1 MSTRIALYARV
12 SSDHQA
18 HEGTIDSQVAS
29 LRTYCAEHQYR
40 VEEDLIF
47 CDNGVSGTT
56 LARRGLDALRDK
68 AVAGDLDRVVVLCPD
83 RLARKHTHQLLLV
96 EEFHRLGVEIEFTN
110 HVIAQTPEDQLLF
123 HVQGVIAEFEREKI
137 LERSRRGKLHRARNG
152 KVSALAQAPYGYVY
166 LRAMNRDETRYEIHP
181 HEAEVVR
188 QIFTWFTE
196 EHLRIEAIARR
207 LTREQIP
214 TRQQHGGWNASVLWN
229 LLRNPAYMG
238 QAAYQKTQ
246 VVPRTRVIKSA
257 RERGYYPKHVHSSC
271 RPRPVDEWIS
281 IPVPAIVSP
290 SLFQRAQTQ
299 LAENKKF
306 AARHRR
312 PHRYLLSGLLHC
324 QRCGYALYGKPSRH
338 KKDPALQPCYYR
350 CKGQDG
356 YRFARGRVC
365 PGRPVRMELL
375 DDVIWRHLT
384 ELLQHPEVVLREYAQ
399 RVNKQETQ
407 STLVEA
413 LLRKKQKESRQQEGE
428 KQRLLDLYQ
437 AGSISLEEIAPRL
450 QDIRTRIRS
459 IEGEV
464 QRLAHERQQ
473 QDQHLRLVEHFAV
486 FQKKIGQNLDRLSFE
501 DKRRILQLLVTE
513 VAVDSV
519 QGEITIKHILPIDE
533 TLPLHSR
540 GHDPS
545 SVDDL
550 SSPEASTLI
559 TQFNA
564 L

>member
-229 LLRNPAYMG
+229 LLRNPASMG
-238 QAAYQKTQ
+238 QAAYQKTH
-246 VVPRTRVIKSA
+246 VVPRTRV
-257 RERGYYPKHVHSSC
+257 V
-271 RPRPVDEWIS
+271 
-281 IPVPAIVSP
+281 VS
-290 SLFQRAQTQ
+290 
-299 LAENKKF
+299 K
-306 AARHRR
+306 
-312 PHRYLLSGLLHC
+312 
-324 QRCGYALYGKPSRH
+324 
-338 KKDPALQPCYYR
+338 
-350 CKGQDG
+350 
-356 YRFARGRVC
+356 
-365 PGRPVRMELL
+365 
-375 DDVIWRHLT
+375 
-384 ELLQHPEVVLREYAQ
+384 
-399 RVNKQETQ
+399 
-407 STLVEA
+407 
-413 LLRKKQKESRQQEGE
+413 
-428 KQRLLDLYQ
+428 
-437 AGSISLEEIAPRL
+437 
-450 QDIRTRIRS
+450 
-459 IEGEV
+459 
-464 QRLAHERQQ
+464 
-473 QDQHLRLVEHFAV
+473 
-486 FQKKIGQNLDRLSFE
+486 
-501 DKRRILQLLVTE
+501 
-513 VAVDSV
+513 
-519 QGEITIKHILPIDE
+519 
-533 TLPLHSR
+533 
-540 GHDPS
+540 
-545 SVDDL
+545 
-550 SSPEASTLI
+550 
-559 TQFNA
+559 
-564 L
+564 